1 MASAVKHPHESAH
14 EKLILWRYEHLVDL
28 GFAPQDAVQLVEIPD
43 VVSGATDLILAGCPV
58 EIALDLLKP

>member
-1 MASAVKHPHESAH
+1 MANAVADGQESAH

-28 GFAPQDAVQLVEIPD
+28 GFAPQDAVQLVEVAD
-43 VVSGATDLILAGCPV
+43 VVTQATDLVAAGCPV